1 MVIKENFSQFVQQQ
15 LLPFVEQF
23 PMQYIEAN
31 QQKKIAFRH
40 FIHQAHQKLIVLVNG
55 RAENILKWSEV
66 AYDFY
71 QQGFDVLLFDH
82 RGQGF
87 SDRLLKDREK
97 GYIDR
102 FQYYL
107 DDMDLVIQTVLRKK
121 VYEKQYLLAHS
132 MGGLISTCYLA
143 KYPHQFNKVIL
154 SAPFWGLAQKTVK
167 RDEIIV
173 AIMTLLGFSQHYV
186 FGKGAYKAA
195 DLATTPLS
203 HSTERMA
210 FMNEIAEKYPNVRLG
225 GPTFSW
231 VHHCIIIFAKL
242 KGFIAKITVS
252 TLILRA
258 EQDLIV
264 SNTAINEFSSY
275 FSDVILKNIEKSK
288 HEILFE
294 TDEIRQ
300 SAFKEIMA
308 FLAKD

>member
-1 MVIKENFSQFVQQQ
+1 MVKKENFSQFVQQQ

-31 QQKKIAFRH
+31 QQKKIAFRY
-40 FIHQAHQKLIVLVNG
+40 FTHQTHQKLIVLVNG

-87 SDRLLKDREK
+87 SERLLKDREK

-107 DDMDLVIQTVLRKK
+107 DDMDLVIQTVLRQK
-121 VYEKQYLLAHS
+121 VYSKQYLLAHS

-154 SAPFWGLAQKTVK
+154 SAPFWGLPQKTVR

-195 DLATTPLS
+195 DLETTLLS
-203 HSTERMA
+203 HSKERMS

-231 VHHCIIIFAKL
+231 VHQCIIMFSKL
-242 KGFIAKITVS
+242 KNIIAKIKVK
-252 TLILRA
+252 TLILQA

-264 SNTAINEFSSY
+264 SNTAINELSTY
-275 FSDVILKNIEKSK
+275 FSNVILKDIEKSR

-300 SAFKEIMA
+300 SAFREIID
-308 FLAKD
+308 FLSKD

>member
-1 MVIKENFSQFVQQQ
+1 
-15 LLPFVEQF
+15 
-23 PMQYIEAN
+23 
-31 QQKKIAFRH
+31 
-40 FIHQAHQKLIVLVNG
+40 
-55 RAENILKWSEV
+55 
-66 AYDFY
+66 
-71 QQGFDVLLFDH
+71 
-82 RGQGF
+82 
-87 SDRLLKDREK
+87 
-97 GYIDR
+97 
-102 FQYYL
+102 
-107 DDMDLVIQTVLRKK
+107 
-121 VYEKQYLLAHS
+121 

-143 KYPHQFNKVIL
+143 KYQHQFNKVIL
-154 SAPFWGLAQKTVK
+154 YAPFWGLAQKTVK

-210 FMNEIAEKYPNVRLG
+210 FMNEIAEKYPNVRIG
-225 GPTFSW
+225 DPTFSW
-231 VHHCIIIFAKL
+231 VHHFIIIFAKL
-242 KGFIAKITVS
+242 KGFIAKITVP

-258 EQDLIV
+258 GQDLIV